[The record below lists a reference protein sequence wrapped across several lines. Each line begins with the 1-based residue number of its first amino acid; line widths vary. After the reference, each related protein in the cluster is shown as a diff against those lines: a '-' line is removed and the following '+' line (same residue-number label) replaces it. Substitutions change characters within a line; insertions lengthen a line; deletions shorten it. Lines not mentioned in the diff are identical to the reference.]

1 MKPIFSLLVSML
13 LASSAVA
20 QGYPSKPIS
29 LIIPFGAG
37 GDSDLSGR
45 LLAQYAAKYLGNAS
59 FVPLNRV
66 GASGSI
72 GTMFVRGAAPD
83 GYTLLVARIATHA
96 IYPALESNAPY
107 KWNEFTKVSPI
118 CAGALRGPIVTTRQ
132 RLAEVPT
139 PAPSAS
145 LLQHTDCCRTRSLR
159 QACNSDSRTG
169 ARPA

>member
-1 MKPIFSLLVSML
+1 MKSWWALLVSIGAAAA
-13 LASSAVA
+13 LAVPAHA
-20 QGYPSKPIS
+20 QTYPSKPIS
-29 LIIPFGAG
+29 LVIPFGAG

-83 GYTLLVARIATHA
+83 GYTLLVARIATQA

-107 KWNEFTKVSPI
+107 K
-118 CAGALRGPIVTTRQ
+118 
-132 RLAEVPT
+132 
-139 PAPSAS
+139 
-145 LLQHTDCCRTRSLR
+145 
-159 QACNSDSRTG
+159 
-169 ARPA
+169 